1 MCCPP
6 EENEGEEAKGRKVKI
21 RVESEEAKELKE
33 VFNAITEFVR
43 NIKGPVKDLMEVIL
57 NTLKGDVLGEE
68 VGKFYVKLKESGVPE
83 DLAKELTR
91 KFLNER
97 LIVSK
102 LIKDILSRGGR
113 GEFRAEEIEKI
124 VKEAK
129 EAQKERQ

>member
-6 EENEGEEAKGRKVKI
+6 EEYEEEAKRGRRVEV

-43 NIKGPVKDLMEVIL
+43 NIKEPVKDLMEVIL

-91 KFLNER
+91 KYLDER

-113 GEFRAEEIEKI
+113 GGFRAEEIEKI
-124 VKEAK
+124 VK
-129 EAQKERQ
+129 